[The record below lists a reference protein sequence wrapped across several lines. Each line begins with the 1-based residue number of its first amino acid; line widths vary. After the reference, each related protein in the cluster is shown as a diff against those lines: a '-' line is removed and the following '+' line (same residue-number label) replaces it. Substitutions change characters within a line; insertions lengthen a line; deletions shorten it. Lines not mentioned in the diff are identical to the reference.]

1 MIHTEQSNEK
11 LDKIQDLQRKQAAA
25 ARMEKRL
32 KDKGSTAEMFKEQKE
47 QLRKKINE
55 LRKG

>member
-1 MIHTEQSNEK
+1 MKHAEQTNEK
-11 LDKIQDLQRKQAAA
+11 LDKIQELQRKQAAA

-32 KDKGSTAEMFKEQKE
+32 KAKGSTAESFKEQKE
-47 QLRKKINE
+47 QLRKQINE